1 MLAVCLRRLSVIL
14 VSVGLDSGL
23 ESNYVML
30 GRGSI
35 KYHFNGILLVLILK
49 INNKG
54 GEIFLVVCITELSQT
69 TPPWLC

>member
-1 MLAVCLRRLSVIL
+1 MLAVCLRRLSVVL

-30 GRGSI
+30 GRGSV
-35 KYHFNGILLVLILK
+35 KYHFNGIHLDIILK

-54 GEIFLVVCITELSQT
+54 GEIFLVVCITELPQT

>member
-1 MLAVCLRRLSVIL
+1 MLAVCLRRLSVVL

-35 KYHFNGILLVLILK
+35 KYHFNGILL
-49 INNKG
+49 G
-54 GEIFLVVCITELSQT
+54 
-69 TPPWLC
+69 